1 MEVPVSA
8 SPALEVRKLTKQFPG
23 VLALDGVKFVL
34 GRGEI
39 HALVGQNGAG
49 KSTMINVLSGML
61 APDAGEIR
69 LAGQPVSIDSTRKA
83 IELGIATVYQEL
95 SLLDRKSVV

>member
-1 MEVPVSA
+1 VNGSPVSA
-8 SPALEVRKLTKQFPG
+8 SPALEVRNLTKHFPG
-23 VLALDGVKFVL
+23 VLALDRVCFVL

-49 KSTMINVLSGML
+49 KSTMINVLSGMV

-69 LAGQPVSIDSTRKA
+69 LAGKPTSIDSTREKN
-83 IELGIATVYQEL
+83 
-95 SLLDRKSVV
+95 KK